1 MLRKPMAGF
10 DGCCA
15 RATNGDA
22 AAPPKAPRKSR
33 RRMSAPLGWGEGHS
47 TGSDKRS
54 GSGLDVR
61 FGIIRVDIA
70 VPAPAK

>member
-1 MLRKPMAGF
+1 MVIVEGF
-10 DGCCA
+10 VA

-33 RRMSAPLGWGEGHS
+33 RRMSAPLGWGDRHS
-47 TGSDKRS
+47 TGTNNRS

-61 FGIIRVDIA
+61 FGSWLCENEI
-70 VPAPAK
+70 